1 MHGMNARDKSI
12 ERYRNES
19 VSEPKILPSCMQSGF
34 QNVSKYGTSD
44 HELRSSLSVNTKCE
58 CDERV
63 LKVKNVRSI
72 TETETYNHAKVCT
85 IATKNNVD
93 RRNNQHFDLRGK
105 ENLEEA
111 ILKIQQLARVP
122 CESKTSMYRDPYYDN
137 VSVSCNYL
145 F

>member
-1 MHGMNARDKSI
+1 MDQQKSARNECTRKNI

-34 QNVSKYGTSD
+34 QNVPSYGTSYY
-44 HELRSSLSVNTKCE
+44 ELRSSLSVNTKCE

-63 LKVKNVRSI
+63 LKVKSLKNVSSI

-93 RRNNQHFDLRGK
+93 RRKNEHFDLRCK

-111 ILKIQQLARVP
+111 IFNSASP
-122 CESKTSMYRDPYYDN
+122 M
-137 VSVSCNYL
+137 
-145 F
+145 